1 MTSQKASIWTPTRI
15 TFRGSLEE
23 GQGSAAPGVGQ
34 MGNPDAGLVKEVL
47 SAARLGCQSSSLL
60 RTLTASL
67 TVLLQGDTFR
77 WEGRFNKHRQHVAGI
92 GLPVVSER
100 GMPGRRPYARYG
112 RVAGGRGL
120 ACGL

>member
-23 GQGSAAPGVGQ
+23 GQGSAASGVGQ

-77 WEGRFNKHRQHVAGI
+77 WEGRFNKYGQHVAGVE
-92 GLPVVSER
+92 LPVVSER
-100 GMPGRRPYARYG
+100 GMPGRMAG
-112 RVAGGRGL
+112 VAGWLVVGG
-120 ACGL
+120 